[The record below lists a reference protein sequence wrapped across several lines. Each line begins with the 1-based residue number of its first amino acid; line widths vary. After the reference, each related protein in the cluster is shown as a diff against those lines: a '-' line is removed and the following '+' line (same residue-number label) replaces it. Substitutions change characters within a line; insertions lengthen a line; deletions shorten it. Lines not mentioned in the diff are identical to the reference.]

1 MRINDYIDHTFL
13 KPEGYKKEVKKLVE
27 EALENEFYGICVNPA
42 YVKYARDLI
51 SNGKV
56 KIVTVVG
63 FPLGSN
69 ASKVKAY
76 ETKIALEDGA
86 DEIDMVINYGALI
99 AGDYD
104 YVKEDIMAVRNACDK
119 TLKVIL
125 ETCMLSDDQIIKAC
139 EICDSANVD
148 FVKTSTG
155 FSTAGS
161 NVHVVEIMKNNFS
174 KEVKASGGVR
184 SIEDSNKMIEAGA
197 TRLGT
202 SSGVKIINSEIS
214 EEAY

>member
-13 KPEGYKKEVKKLVE
+13 KPEGYKNEIKKLVD
-27 EALENEFYGICVNPA
+27 EALEHDFFGVCVNPA
-42 YVKYARDLI
+42 YVSYAKELI
-51 SNGKV
+51 KDAKV
-56 KIVTVVG
+56 KVVTVIG

-69 ASKVKAY
+69 SSKVKAY
-76 ETKIALEDGA
+76 ECKVALEDGA
-86 DEIDMVINYGALI
+86 DEIDMVLNYGALK

-104 YVKEDIMAVRNACDK
+104 YVKSDIMAVREACDK

-125 ETCMLSDDQIIKAC
+125 ETCMLTDDEIIRAC
-139 EICDSANVD
+139 EICDSVGVD

-161 NVHVVEIMKNNFS
+161 NEHVVSLMRKHFS

-184 SIEDSNKMIEAGA
+184 SMEDANKMIAVGA

-202 SSGVKIINSEIS
+202 SSGVKILNSEVS
-214 EEAY
+214 KEDY